1 MNMKSSRW
9 RCDDKVIISL
19 FSVVMQSQLRNRL
32 IKELQETAG
41 KDDLAELHGQSENT
55 ETVCKLA
62 ANSLVADHL
71 KRCNYEYS
79 LSVFMPE
86 SGLQEHKVIKSNKFF
101 ICYFSSM
108 DIYEEWKEELSIL
121 ENPLG
126 NPQLRSENLSLR
138 FMSLSFL
145 SKVQKAFAYKKSD
158 LMGIWNNNFDYE
170 RWWLF
175 SQHFIYFCKPLKGLC
190 I

>member
-108 DIYEEWKEELSIL
+108 DIIIWRMEGRIKYFGKPIRKSTIMIRKSVLEIHVLIISFKGAKSICL
-121 ENPLG
+121 QEKWSYG
-126 NPQLRSENLSLR
+126 N
-138 FMSLSFL
+138 
-145 SKVQKAFAYKKSD
+145 
-158 LMGIWNNNFDYE
+158 
-170 RWWLF
+170 
-175 SQHFIYFCKPLKGLC
+175 LK
-190 I
+190 